1 MMFRAQG
8 RLLPPGR
15 AGSPRPLPPARQLAK
30 NAAGAAMATARGLV
44 AGHLLVD
51 EATADRRAV
60 VCRACDVWYRAIDER
75 CSHPKCGCFLR
86 LKRWLWAQTCPA
98 GRW

>member
-1 MMFRAQG
+1 MTFRLQG
-8 RLLPPGR
+8 VLQRQAEP
-15 AGSPRPLPPARQLAK
+15 PLPSIP
-30 NAAGAAMATARGLV
+30 AMAANAVQAARAVGRDF
-44 AGHLLVD
+44 AATGRIAVD
-51 EATADRRAV
+51 KATADRRAS
-60 VCRACDVWYRAIDER
+60 VCRGCDAWYRPSDER